1 MELLTYGI
9 LAIIVLIGA
18 VAIYNIINSD
28 DDTPA
33 PKQAE
38 AKTKTAVKK
47 PRKPRAKK
55 TPIKKV
61 K

>member
-9 LAIIVLIGA
+9 LAIIVLVGA

-28 DDTPA
+28 DKSPA
-33 PKQAE
+33 SKQAE
-38 AKTKTAVKK
+38 AKTAVKK

-55 TPIKKV
+55 TPTKKV